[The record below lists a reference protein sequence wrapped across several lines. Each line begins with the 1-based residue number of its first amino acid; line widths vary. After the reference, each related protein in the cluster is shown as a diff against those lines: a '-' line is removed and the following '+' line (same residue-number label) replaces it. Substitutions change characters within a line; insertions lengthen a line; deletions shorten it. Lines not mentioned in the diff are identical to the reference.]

1 MSVIVI
7 GDRAVGK
14 THMGLALA
22 QPIGEWRVKI
32 IDPSYETL
40 REKLQNVDTGDMVPT
55 RDMIKRPVSLEVKL
69 KHRKIIES
77 VWVDTPG
84 EIWETEW
91 QEKNEDDWNDF
102 KEKIGQNIGII
113 LLLPPYKEIVL
124 NHLLKKASSGMTL
137 DPDQLMNAQGWSNN
151 LEDWLRFFNQ
161 YCSRVD
167 NIAICLHKADL
178 FCESLD
184 DEAIKMQGH
193 PVERQK
199 QVRNRYFA
207 VAKEVI
213 NRNNRE
219 VRPFQFFITS
229 ISNRILLEAPWLYL
243 SPFILHYR

>member
-1 MSVIVI
+1 
-7 GDRAVGK
+7 
-14 THMGLALA
+14 MGL
-22 QPIGEWRVKI
+22 KN
-32 IDPSYETL
+32 
-40 REKLQNVDTGDMVPT
+40 K
-55 RDMIKRPVSLEVKL
+55 KSLNKKNEVL
-69 KHRKIIES
+69 GIF
-77 VWVDTPG
+77 
-84 EIWETEW
+84 WET
-91 QEKNEDDWNDF
+91 QKLF
-102 KEKIGQNIGII
+102 FMQKIGQNIGII
-113 LLLPPYKEIVL
+113 LLLPPYQEIVS
-124 NHLLKKASSGMTL
+124 NHLLNKASSGMTL
-137 DPDQLMNAQGWSNN
+137 DPDQIMNTQGWSNN

-178 FCESLD
+178 FCQSLD
-184 DEAIKMQGH
+184 DEATKMQGH